1 MVVISFIRKS
11 RPMFW
16 KRKIVKVLTVIVV
29 FALVLLLLMH
39 RTEGD
44 ISCLYTTF

>member
-1 MVVISFIRKS
+1 
-11 RPMFW
+11 MFW
-16 KRKIVKVLTVIVV
+16 KRRIVRILMVIAV

>member
-1 MVVISFIRKS
+1 MLITIVI
-11 RPMFW
+11 
-16 KRKIVKVLTVIVV
+16 

-39 RTEGD
+39 RTDGD

>member
-1 MVVISFIRKS
+1 
-11 RPMFW
+11 MFW
-16 KRKIVKVLTVIVV
+16 KRRIVKVLTVIVV

>member
-1 MVVISFIRKS
+1 
-11 RPMFW
+11 MFW
-16 KRKIVKVLTVIVV
+16 KRRTVRVLLAVAV

-39 RTEGD
+39 RAEGD

>member
-1 MVVISFIRKS
+1 
-11 RPMFW
+11 MFW
-16 KRKIVKVLTVIVV
+16 RKKVVKMLVAIVV

-39 RTEGD
+39 RSEGD

>member
-1 MVVISFIRKS
+1 ML
-11 RPMFW
+11 W
-16 KRKIVKVLTVIVV
+16 KKRIVKVLFILAV
-29 FALVLLLLMH
+29 FALVLLMLMH

>member
-1 MVVISFIRKS
+1 
-11 RPMFW
+11 MFW
-16 KRKIVKVLTVIVV
+16 KKKIVRVLLAVTV

>member
-1 MVVISFIRKS
+1 MLRK
-11 RPMFW
+11 
-16 KRKIVKVLTVIVV
+16 KRVVKVLVVLAV
-29 FALVLLLLMH
+29 FALVLLMLMH

>member
-1 MVVISFIRKS
+1 MLAVAVY
-11 RPMFW
+11 
-16 KRKIVKVLTVIVV
+16 
-29 FALVLLLLMH
+29 ALVLLLLMH

>member
-1 MVVISFIRKS
+1 
-11 RPMFW
+11 MFW
-16 KRKIVKVLTVIVV
+16 KRKTVKVLVVVAV

-39 RTEGD
+39 RVEGD

>member
-1 MVVISFIRKS
+1 
-11 RPMFW
+11 MFW
-16 KRKIVKVLTVIVV
+16 RKKVVKVLVAIVV

-39 RTEGD
+39 RSEGD

>member
-1 MVVISFIRKS
+1 
-11 RPMFW
+11 MFW
-16 KRKIVKVLTVIVV
+16 KKKIVRVLLAVTV

-39 RTEGD
+39 RSEGD

>member
-1 MVVISFIRKS
+1 ML
-11 RPMFW
+11 W
-16 KRKIVKVLTVIVV
+16 KKRIVKVVVVLVV
-29 FALVLLLLMH
+29 FALVLLMLMH